1 MITPPSSEF
10 TTAASAAIRKPK
22 IRLDVTW
29 NDPTV
34 QSGNTVT
41 SSYKNTY
48 GGVDSEVIEDFLL
61 HTVDTVTV
69 TPHKYIIN
77 DGSFI
82 NDGTFYPIPGTVE
95 EAAYNQVGWYT
106 SGVSDSSGD
115 FTTPQQL
122 IVTFPENRT
131 IKRIVIVGYLPV
143 GYSAFEEY
151 PTDFD
156 IQIYDATDTLLNT
169 TTNFTGTSVQ
179 TIADFTSDDITTAKY
194 MVLTLNSWSEPGTI
208 GKIVEF
214 FGVVSDSYTGDDIVS
229 MDILEEM
236 ESDDGSVFGCMS
248 SNEMDIELQN
258 ISIVKDGATI
268 EDPFLP
274 ENTESYLNNSID
286 ENARMEPYIGFQLPD
301 TSVEYVEMGI
311 MWTTPNW
318 DVSQSKFSASGSA
331 RDRMEIL
338 RKNNFVAD
346 EILESTNLKEVA
358 EYVMNY
364 AKVYIPLPDLEWDI
378 SSDLESFTVD
388 YAWIGRVTYFEALKQ
403 IALACFG
410 RCYSDRSGKIV
421 IESYLSDNVSGYPVA
436 TITSDDYFDI
446 NRPMREIRNY
456 ISVPVCPFKPESE
469 ADDIY
474 TSDDIIVNSTDTLID
489 VDIDLGDILVYE
501 YISIVVETSN
511 NNNKPTYKSHPT
523 ENKSGL
529 NTFKIQGKI
538 PSATLQVGIIKV
550 KDNTE
555 GTEQSYAYTSWSEST
570 FNLSTSLSRDYNDED
585 EMYVDYTYNI
595 TMTWEF
601 TEKKYYKFKARFKKI
616 YGTSGTFTYKII
628 GKKLLPTEGNA
639 PAISYDQD
647 SINLHQKQ
655 EEELSENYLIQSSS
669 IAQTIAD
676 AILLSLND
684 RGRDIEI
691 EVQGNPCYEL
701 GDIISVETYKKLS
714 VYEEFR
720 IIRQQFKCDRD
731 GMRVKITGRKTVA
744 YSGSS

>member
-1 MITPPSSEF
+1 MITPPSPEF
-10 TTAASAAIRKPK
+10 TAAANAYKPKPK

-34 QSGNTVT
+34 QSGNTVA
-41 SSYKNTY
+41 SDHKNSY
-48 GGVDSEVIEDFLL
+48 GGVGSEVVEDFLL

-106 SGVSDSSGD
+106 SGVSDSNGD

-131 IKRIVIVGYLPV
+131 IKRIVVIGYLPV

-156 IQIYDATDTLLNT
+156 IEIYDATDTLLNT

-274 ENTESYLNNSID
+274 ENTESYLRNSID
-286 ENARMEPYIGFQLPD
+286 ENARMEPYIGFQIPD
-301 TSVEYVEMGI
+301 SSDSIEYVEMGI

-410 RCYSDRSGKIV
+410 RCYSDRSGKII
-421 IESYLSDNVSGYPVA
+421 IESYLSDDISGSPDA
-436 TITSDDYFDI
+436 TITSDDYFEI
-446 NRPMREIRNY
+446 NRPMKERRNY
-456 ISVPVCPFKPESE
+456 IVVPVCPLIPENE
-469 ADDIY
+469 DDDIY
-474 TSDDIIVNSTDTLID
+474 SSDDIEVGAGDTTIE
-489 VDIDLGDILVYE
+489 VDIDLDNIVVYK
-501 YISIVVETSN
+501 YGNISIVN
-511 NNNKPTYKSHPT
+511 
-523 ENKSGL
+523 
-529 NTFKIQGKI
+529 
-538 PSATLQVGIIKV
+538 
-550 KDNTE
+550 
-555 GTEQSYAYTSWSEST
+555 
-570 FNLSTSLSRDYNDED
+570 SRED
-585 EMYVDYTYNI
+585 GSDI
-595 TMTWEF
+595 TMIGVL
-601 TEKKYYKFKARFKKI
+601 TEEKPYKFKATFTKI
-616 YGTSGTFTYKII
+616 DGTSGTFTYKIV
-628 GKKLLPTEGNA
+628 GKKLLPTVGNE

-669 IAQTIAD
+669 FAQTIAD

>member
-1 MITPPSSEF
+1 MITPPSAEF
-10 TTAASAAIRKPK
+10 TTAASADIRKPK

-41 SSYKNTY
+41 SSHKNTY
-48 GGVDSEVIEDFLL
+48 GGVDSEVVEDFLL

-106 SGVSDSSGD
+106 SDVSDVSGD

-122 IVTFPENRT
+122 TVTFPEDRT
-131 IKRIVIVGYLPV
+131 IKRVVVVGYLPV
-143 GYSAFEEY
+143 GEPSFEEY

-156 IQIYDATDTLLNT
+156 IEIYDATDTLLNT
-169 TTNFTGTSVQ
+169 TTNFAGSSAQ

-194 MVLTLNSWSEPGTI
+194 MVLTLNSWSEPETI

-229 MDILEEM
+229 MDVLEEM
-236 ESDDGSVFGCMS
+236 ESDDGSVFGSMS
-248 SNEMDIELQN
+248 SNEIDIELQN
-258 ISIVKDGATI
+258 ISIEKDGSTI

-274 ENTESYLNNSID
+274 ENTESYLSNSID
-286 ENARMEPYIGFQLPD
+286 ENARMEPYIGFQIPD
-301 TSVEYVEMGI
+301 TSIEYVEMGI

-318 DVSQSKFSASGSA
+318 SVSQSKFAASGSA

-358 EYVMNY
+358 EYVLNF

-378 SSDLESFTVD
+378 SSDLESFAVD
-388 YAWIGRVTYFEALKQ
+388 YAWIGRVTYFEALRD

-410 RCYSDRSGKIV
+410 RCYSDRSGKII
-421 IESYLSDNVSGYPVA
+421 IESYLSDNVSGSPVA

-446 NRPMREIRNY
+446 NRPMRERRNY
-456 ISVPVCPFKPESE
+456 IKVPVSPLVPEDTD
-469 ADDIY
+469 DDIY
-474 TSDDIIVNSTDTLID
+474 SSDEIEVGSGDTTIDVEIDLDNIVVYEYGNISIVNST
-489 VDIDLGDILVYE
+489 
-501 YISIVVETSN
+501 
-511 NNNKPTYKSHPT
+511 
-523 ENKSGL
+523 
-529 NTFKIQGKI
+529 
-538 PSATLQVGIIKV
+538 
-550 KDNTE
+550 E
-555 GTEQSYAYTSWSEST
+555 GGS
-570 FNLSTSLSRDYNDED
+570 D
-585 EMYVDYTYNI
+585 I
-595 TMTWEF
+595 TMIGIL
-601 TEKKYYKFKARFKKI
+601 TEERPYKFKATFTKI
-616 YGTSGTFTYKII
+616 DGTSGTFTYKIV
-628 GKKLLPTEGNA
+628 GKKLLPTEENE
-639 PAISYDQD
+639 PAIAYDQD

-655 EEELSENYLIQSSS
+655 EESLSQNYLIQSNSF
-669 IAQTIAD
+669 AQTIAD

-701 GDIISVETYKKLS
+701 GDIISVETYRKLS

-720 IIRQQFKCDRD
+720 IIRQQFKCDRT
-731 GMRVKITGRKTVA
+731 GMRCKITGRKTVV
-744 YSGSS
+744 YSGGS